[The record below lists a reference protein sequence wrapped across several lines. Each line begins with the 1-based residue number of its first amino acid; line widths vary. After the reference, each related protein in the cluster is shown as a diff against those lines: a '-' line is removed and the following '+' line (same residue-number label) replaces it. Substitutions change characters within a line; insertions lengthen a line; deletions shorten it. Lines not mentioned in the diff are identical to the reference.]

1 LQRSRTQYLLIGA
14 AVLALHAVIF
24 WLLLNKVRMLAVP
37 EVAQSLELLW
47 LPPSPPPAPPH
58 EELEKETSK
67 ASKPSKLK
75 PEQRP
80 PAAPEQNPAP
90 PENNAIAPP
99 IDWQAELAREARAS
113 ASAKPDRPFREFDF
127 PRRSPPAAKAPEFAW
142 DRNHTHRVESV
153 PGALLVHLNDNCVFV
168 MAPLPFVFCRPGKR
182 PANGGLFDH
191 MNDSPAGTSGGSQ

>member
-1 LQRSRTQYLLIGA
+1 LIGA
-14 AVLALHAVIF
+14 VVLALHAVIF
-24 WLLLNKVRMLAVP
+24 WLLVAKVRLLARS

-47 LPPSPPPAPPH
+47 LPPSSSPAPPH
-58 EELEKETSK
+58 EEPEKGSSK
-67 ASKPSKLK
+67 ASKPSKRK
-75 PEQRP
+75 SDERS
-80 PAAPEQNPAP
+80 PAAPEQNPAA

-99 IDWQAELAREARAS
+99 IDWQAELAREARDS
-113 ASAKPDRPFREFDF
+113 ASAKPDHPFREFDF

-182 PANGGLFDH
+182 PANGDLFDH
-191 MNDSPAGTSGGSQ
+191 MNDPRGETGSAQ

>member
-1 LQRSRTQYLLIGA
+1 LQRPRTQSVLIAA

-24 WLLLNKVRMLAVP
+24 WLLLAKVRMLAVP

-47 LPPSPPPAPPH
+47 IPPSPPPAPPH
-58 EELEKETSK
+58 EEPEKETSK
-67 ASKPSKLK
+67 PAKRKPDERS
-75 PEQRP
+75 
-80 PAAPEQNPAP
+80 PAAREQSPAP

-113 ASAKPDRPFREFDF
+113 ASAKSDHQYKEFDF

-153 PGALLVHLNDNCVFV
+153 PGALLVHLNDNCVLV
-168 MAPLPFVFCRPGKR
+168 MAPLPLVFCRPGKR
-182 PANGGLFDH
+182 PANGDLFNH
-191 MNDSPAGTSGGSQ
+191 MRDSQTGATGNAQ